1 VAVDA
6 DELQRVFE
14 RAPALVDRLAA
25 EAPFSSSDVVL
36 ARARSLLDAMTERD
50 KVAVLD
56 AHPRIGAD
64 RRALSADS
72 LREQGTDEDDPP
84 VLTRLA
90 ELNDGYERTF
100 GFRFVVRVAGRR
112 RSEIVPVLERRLR
125 NTREQELATGL
136 SEFLAIANDRLSSQ
150 GGPPPSTPAGS

>member
-1 VAVDA
+1 
-6 DELQRVFE
+6 
-14 RAPALVDRLAA
+14 
-25 EAPFSSSDVVL
+25 
-36 ARARSLLDAMTERD
+36 
-50 KVAVLD
+50 
-56 AHPRIGAD
+56 
-64 RRALSADS
+64 
-72 LREQGTDEDDPP
+72 REQGTDEDDPP